1 MKTAVNIILQAN
13 FIIHRSWL
21 FTGYSS
27 GFVKSRIYFASSQAV
42 VEMYTRSGLLN
53 KLFLFKGKTT
63 LCQLSVRIP
72 PA

>member
-13 FIIHRSWL
+13 LIIIRVWL

-42 VEMYTRSGLLN
+42 AEMYTTSGL
-53 KLFLFKGKTT
+53 
-63 LCQLSVRIP
+63 
-72 PA
+72 